1 MVSSY
6 PFMCSQLIIKGR
18 IRSRELFGKEM
29 HGIVIPYNQEQVEYL
44 LPTAADWGMALAQDM
59 G

>member
-18 IRSRELFGKEM
+18 LRSRELLGKEM
-29 HGIVIPYNQEQVEYL
+29 QEIIIPYNKEQLEYL
-44 LPTAADWGMALAQDM
+44 LQLQMIVE
-59 G
+59 